1 MDGKPTPG
9 DIPLQDPRV
18 GSDPFPIANAHWE
31 ASGWSGNMSETGG
44 VSDEYSD
51 DRYYRTV

>member
-1 MDGKPTPG
+1 MEGKPTPG

-51 DRYYRTV
+51 GVI